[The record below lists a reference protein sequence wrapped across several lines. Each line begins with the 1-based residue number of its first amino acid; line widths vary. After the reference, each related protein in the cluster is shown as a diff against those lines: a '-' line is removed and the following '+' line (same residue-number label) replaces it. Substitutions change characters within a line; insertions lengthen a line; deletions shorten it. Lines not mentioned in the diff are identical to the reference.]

1 MLFDI
6 DIEVGGEKLTVQNV
20 DVKDDGTFN
29 TCACNGN
36 NQQKRVDGVWTPTY
50 LILSVGDNTVGA
62 CGDAGACKTDQE
74 IDKGQMYIFEQWADD
89 VMLNDRHANFNTA
102 SGVMKFAFTG
112 DGNDTVEFVDAQGTT
127 TVKFKAHED
136 KAAETVAQP
145 GAAPTAAEPTTTPET
160 KVEEVEAP
168 VVEGSTSGTQTTGEA
183 GTNSSSQPTTQQE
196 QSAGSSGETTG
207 SVSAAPAGGPTTADG
222 KPVSENSTGVL
233 VGVYEG
239 NEW

>member
-20 DVKDDGTFN
+20 EVGEDGAFN

-74 IDKGQMYIFEQWADD
+74 IANGQMYIFEQWADD
-89 VMLNDRHANFNTA
+89 VMLNDRHANFDTA

-112 DGNDTVEFVDAQGTT
+112 DGNDTVEFVDATGPT
-127 TVKFKAHED
+127 TVKF

-145 GAAPTAAEPTTTPET
+145 GSAPTAAEPATTAGNTAPATGAATPAVQEQPAT
-160 KVEEVEAP
+160 GVTTAP
-168 VVEGSTSGTQTTGEA
+168 VAEQSTSGAST
-183 GTNSSSQPTTQQE
+183 
-196 QSAGSSGETTG
+196 GSSGSTNGATTY
-207 SVSAAPAGGPTTADG
+207 VAPPAGG
-222 KPVSENSTGVL
+222 
-233 VGVYEG
+233 VYGEG
-239 NEW
+239 EW